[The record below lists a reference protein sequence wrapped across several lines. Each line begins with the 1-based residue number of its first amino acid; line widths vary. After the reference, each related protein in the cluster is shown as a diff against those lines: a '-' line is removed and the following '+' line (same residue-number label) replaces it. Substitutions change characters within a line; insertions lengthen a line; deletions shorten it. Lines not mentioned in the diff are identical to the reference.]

1 MRVKARMAIRHARRI
16 RGVLM
21 MEKARRRPGVQ
32 ACTARINDGKGASL
46 HKARN
51 LADLSKRL
59 EGCYCNTDDTRARPS
74 LEIQTK
80 Y

>member
-1 MRVKARMAIRHARRI
+1 MAIRHARRI
-16 RGVLM
+16 RRAQM
-21 MEKARRRPGVQ
+21 MEK

-59 EGCYCNTDDTRARPS
+59 EGCYCNTDDTRACPS

>member
-1 MRVKARMAIRHARRI
+1 MCKVSIDEGKGAYGDKTRKAHQ
-16 RGVLM
+16 G
-21 MEKARRRPGVQ
+21 
-32 ACTARINDGKGASL
+32 RINDGEGASL